1 MSLVTAISSIT
12 APLRDSLRP
21 RKGDI
26 TRAAIVETALAI
38 ARRDGLEGLTIGAL
52 AAQMRM
58 SKSGVFAHF
67 GAREELQRA
76 VLAEYAARFVDTVLR
91 PAVRRPRGLA
101 RLQAILDHW
110 LKLMAR
116 EIEQG
121 CLMISGSTEYDDRP
135 GPMRDAVV
143 EIIRGWTAEL
153 LHAIEDAKATGELR
167 ADLDAGQLAFEI
179 YGLMLGFHQNARLL
193 RATNSARR
201 ARAGLQRLIE
211 AARSRPDSPRRAA
224 AGRRPTVSSRATP
237 GSGRKARMPSP

>member
-1 MSLVTAISSIT
+1 MPLAAAISSLT

-21 RKGDI
+21 RKGDL
-26 TRAAIVETALAI
+26 TRAAIVDAALAI

-76 VLAEYAARFVDTVLR
+76 VLAEYASRFVDAVLR
-91 PAVRRPRGLA
+91 PAVRKRRGLA
-101 RLQAILDHW
+101 RLQAILDNW

-121 CLMISGSTEYDDRP
+121 CLMISGSIEYDDRP
-135 GPMRDAVV
+135 GLMRDAVV
-143 EIIRGWTAEL
+143 DIIRGWTAEL
-153 LHAIEDAKATGELR
+153 LRAIEDAKATGELR
-167 ADLDAGQLAFEI
+167 ADIDAAQLAFEI

-193 RATNSARR
+193 RAADSARR
-201 ARAGLQRLIE
+201 ARAGLRRLIE
-211 AARSRPDSPRRAA
+211 GALTPPASARVSSGRTPSVSRRAVPVA
-224 AGRRPTVSSRATP
+224 
-237 GSGRKARMPSP
+237 GRKARASSP

>member
-1 MSLVTAISSIT
+1 MPLSSAISSLA
-12 APLRDSLRP
+12 APLRDSLP
-21 RKGDI
+21 QRKGDL
-26 TRAAIVETALAI
+26 TRAAIVEAALAI

-101 RLQAILDHW
+101 RLQAILDNW
-110 LKLMAR
+110 LRLMAR

-121 CLMISGSTEYDDRP
+121 CLMISGSIEYDDRP

-153 LHAIEDAKATGELR
+153 LQAIEGAKATGELR
-167 ADLDAGQLAFEI
+167 ADLDGGQLAFEI

-193 RATNSARR
+193 RAANSARR

-211 AARSRPDSPRRAA
+211 GARSKTNATSRQAS
-224 AGRRPTVSSRATP
+224 GRTLSASSRATP
-237 GSGRKARMPSP
+237 RTGRKARTSSP